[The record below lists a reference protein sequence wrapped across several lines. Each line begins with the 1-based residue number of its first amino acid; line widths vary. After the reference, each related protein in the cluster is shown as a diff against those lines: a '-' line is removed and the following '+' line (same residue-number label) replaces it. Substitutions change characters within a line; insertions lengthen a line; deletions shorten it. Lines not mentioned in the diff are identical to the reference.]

1 MYNVAIALA
10 IIVIAIWPLWVIEYP
25 IYKKIIK
32 KEPFCIPVFFGVS
45 GVLAIILHIVNLI
58 I

>member
-10 IIVIAIWPLWVIEYP
+10 IN
-25 IYKKIIK
+25 KKIIK

-45 GVLAIILHIVNLI
+45 GVLAIILHIVNLTI
-58 I
+58 